1 MRYIFESRILLL
13 LAYNACLIWSG
24 GGDSGEGGDDGRVAA
39 VPRVRAAGGG
49 ASAGVGGRTIRIC
62 QVGRGSAPPGVD
74 HIEGTVKAVVG
85 PVYDRFHVVTL
96 DLLKFIGRK

>member
-1 MRYIFESRILLL
+1 ML
-13 LAYNACLIWSG
+13 LAYDACLIWSG
-24 GGDSGEGGDDGRVAA
+24 GGDSGEGGNDGREAA

-62 QVGRGSAPPGVD
+62 QVGSGSAPPSVD